1 MLRQK
6 SFVKVTGK
14 GTVTKVIKEHYLRDD
29 IPCGYGKC
37 PECMHTGAGRS
48 SVEADA
54 TAITSSSSGS
64 LILLAPEKSVNT
76 LVPEAH
82 LILVDTNILLHHLD
96 VLDTEHF
103 HDVVI
108 LQTVLDEVKSNSLV
122 LYRRL
127 RSMIGQPDKRF
138 FVFSNEHHR
147 ETWVEK
153 EPGETPNDRNDRSI
167 RKAAL
172 WYQKHIPSLPTIL
185 LTNDQDNRVRARGEG
200 LKAFKLREYCEGLVG
215 QPGYETLMDMLET
228 MSNLASDAGS
238 TSADTTEEYEEHLPL
253 AALQASLD
261 TGRLHRGIMQVSPY
275 NRRQGTVTVDLG
287 STSLTVHIRGLNH
300 MNRSL
305 QGDTVV
311 IEIFPRAQWITED
324 VGQLNGVAA
333 GQADDEDDGVNVT
346 ATVDVTGGNMIKMS
360 RGGKEEELIML
371 PASEAIPRDAPE
383 RRLSVA
389 KADDPSQASS
399 PEPSEAVPIGK
410 VVGILRRS
418 MRPYCGSILR
428 PSIREQQ
435 TQGGIQTVLVQ
446 LLDRRL
452 PRIRMRTRN
461 ATSLANQRIL
471 VAIDGWDR
479 ASRYPHGHLM
489 RILGTTGERAT
500 ETEVILLEHEVAHAD
515 FTPAVLACLP
525 SAEWRPTE
533 ADYAERA
540 DFRSFTICS
549 VDPPGCTDIDD
560 ALHARVLEN
569 GNYQVGVHIADVTHF
584 VAAGTAIDNEA
595 SSRSTTVYLVDKR
608 IDMLPSLLGTNLC
621 SLKSGVERLAF
632 SCIWEISPKAEVVST
647 HFCKSII
654 KSSASLTYDQA
665 QARLD
670 SLAEEVVDS
679 ITASLRILNDLAKQL
694 RARRMIGG
702 ALTLASPEVRFTLD
716 QETQNPV
723 DVILKDMKDA
733 NSLVEEFMLLAN
745 ISVARRIYEVFPET
759 AVLRRHPAPPAEN
772 FTSLSKALASRGFSL
787 DVSSSGALAA
797 SLDRIVVPEDDFFNR
812 LVRIMATR
820 CMYQAQYFAA
830 GSHGYEAFWHY
841 GLATP
846 IYTHF
851 TSPIRRYADVLVHR
865 LLAAA
870 TDSARYAGNAIA
882 FDRQRLEEICNSMMG
897 TTIIP
902 DNSPLTI
909 LNLPLSLFDFVDMNH
924 RHRMAQQAQRSSIE
938 LYTHLFFKDKAVT
951 ETAYIIKVMANAI
964 VALIPQYGIEGLIR
978 WTEEELASAGLLFD
992 AGQGCFKRSGTEEP
1006 FLTLFQRIT
1015 ISLRVEEVEVSQR
1028 QKLVVQLIDPA
1039 LVLPSPKRLK
1049 E

>member
-37 PECMHTGAGRS
+37 SECTRTTGHAPAGTDTPS
-48 SVEADA
+48 DS
-54 TAITSSSSGS
+54 TPNPNPNP
-64 LILLAPEKSVNT
+64 LIMLAPEGSPNS

-82 LILVDTNILLHHLD
+82 VLLVDTNILLHHLD

-103 HDVVI
+103 RDVII
-108 LQTVLDEVKSNSLV
+108 LQTVLDEVKSNSLI

-127 RSMIGQPDKRF
+127 RSMIGQPEKRF

-172 WYQKHIPSLPTIL
+172 WYQKHLPPSLPIIL
-185 LTNDQDNRVRARGEG
+185 LTNDQDNRTKARGEG
-200 LKAFKLREYCEGLVG
+200 LRAFKLSEYCEGLVG
-215 QPGYETLMDMLET
+215 RPGYETLLDMLER
-228 MSNLASDAGS
+228 MS
-238 TSADTTEEYEEHLPL
+238 TSASGSLASPTDTTCAYEEHLAL
-253 AALQASLD
+253 AALQAGLD
-261 TGRLHRGIMQVSPY
+261 AGRLHRGTMQVSPY
-275 NRRQGTVTVDLG
+275 NRRQGTVIVDWG
-287 STSLTVHIRGLNH
+287 STSLTVHIRGLSH

-311 IEIFPRAQWITED
+311 IEIFPRAQWITGD
-324 VGQLNGVAA
+324 VEQLNAVAT
-333 GQADDEDDGVNVT
+333 GQTDEYDDEEDLNASADAHAQAHAN
-346 ATVDVTGGNMIKMS
+346 VTGGNMIKTG
-360 RGGKEEELIML
+360 RDGKEEELIML
-371 PASEAIPRDAPE
+371 PASETIPRDAPE
-383 RRLSVA
+383 RPLA
-389 KADDPSQASS
+389 AEADPSSS
-399 PEPSEAVPIGK
+399 GPSEAVPVGK

-428 PSIREQQ
+428 PTIREQQ
-435 TQGGIQTVLVQ
+435 TQGGIQAVLVQ

-471 VAIDGWDR
+471 VSIDGWER
-479 ASRYPHGHLM
+479 TSRHPHGHLM
-489 RILGTTGERAT
+489 RILGTAGERAT

-525 SAEWRPTE
+525 SAEWQPTE

-540 DFRSFTICS
+540 DFRSLTICS

-560 ALHARVLEN
+560 ALHAQPLEN

-584 VAAGTAIDNEA
+584 VAAGTAVDHEA
-595 SSRSTTVYLVDKR
+595 SARSTTVYLVDKR

-632 SCIWEISPKAEVVST
+632 SCIWEMTPEAEIVSI

-654 KSSASLTYDQA
+654 RSSASLTYDQA

-670 SLAEEVVDS
+670 APVKEVDS
-679 ITASLRILNDLAKQL
+679 ITASLRILNGLARQL
-694 RARRMIGG
+694 RARRMAGG

-745 ISVARRIYEVFPET
+745 ISVAKRIYEAFPET
-759 AVLRRHPAPPAEN
+759 AVLRRHPAPPADN
-772 FTSLSKALASRGFSL
+772 FISLSRALASRGFSL

-870 TDSARYAGNAIA
+870 TDPTRYAGNAIS
-882 FDRQRLEEICNSMMG
+882 FDKQRLEEICNSTIEMM
-897 TTIIP
+897 IIS
-902 DNSPLTI
+902 DIS
-909 LNLPLSLFDFVDMNH
+909 SL
-924 RHRMAQQAQRSSIE
+924 I
-938 LYTHLFFKDKAVT
+938 
-951 ETAYIIKVMANAI
+951 MAN
-964 VALIPQYGIEGLIR
+964 
-978 WTEEELASAGLLFD
+978 
-992 AGQGCFKRSGTEEP
+992 
-1006 FLTLFQRIT
+1006 
-1015 ISLRVEEVEVSQR
+1015 
-1028 QKLVVQLIDPA
+1028 
-1039 LVLPSPKRLK
+1039 
-1049 E
+1049 